1 MKLLKLF
8 TFITLSLAALSHAE
22 QTTPPNSP
30 TMQND
35 PQMLWAE
42 EVLGEKALSW
52 VNSQN
57 KRTLNVLENEPI
69 YQTLKSE
76 AKAILTS
83 KERIP
88 SGSVRGS
95 FVYNFW
101 QDEKNVRGL
110 WRRTPLSEYRKKDP
124 VWETI
129 LDVDKLAK
137 DENKNWVFKGAKVY
151 RPWQSEQQF
160 VLLSLSNG
168 GKDAVVVREFDIS
181 SRSFLSEGFITPEA
195 KQSVAWID
203 QDTLLIATNWG
214 KDTLTQSGY
223 PMIVKRWKRGTPLS
237 EAKEMVRGE
246 QSNIGMWP
254 MTIELSDGTVVSGAR
269 QAHTFF
275 TSTFWL
281 FPEGQKAPI
290 KFPLPPKSELAG
302 VYRDWCLVSLQQD
315 WKTSEQGEPFKN
327 GDLVAFDL
335 RAFIKNHTLPK
346 ISLVFR
352 PNKTQA
358 VNRVSIAKGAA
369 LLSINENVAS
379 RLLRLEPASDAR
391 DATTKWTT
399 TDIAL
404 PGKGTSY
411 VTHANSR
418 EETVFLGYEDFL
430 TPDSLLTWD
439 RTQNKT
445 SPLKSLPAKFDAS
458 GLKIEQHFA
467 TSPDGTHIPYFL
479 VCKKDIKLDGTTPTI
494 LNAYGGFQVSRNPR
508 YSSTRG
514 KLWLERGGAYVLAN
528 IRGGGEYGPE
538 WHQAGLKT
546 KRQTVYNDFIAV
558 AEKLIADKVTSPK
571 HLGIMGGSNGGLLM
585 GVMLT
590 QRPDLWN
597 ALVIKVPLLDMLRY
611 HKLLAGASWVDEYG
625 SPDVPEE
632 RAFLEKISPVHNF
645 HPKEKK
651 YPTPFFITST
661 KDDRVHPGHARKM
674 GFLFEQ
680 SDLPFYYYENIDG
693 GHSAAANQLERAK
706 RAALEYT
713 YLFKQL

>member
-1 MKLLKLF
+1 MISRLALVTLLL
-8 TFITLSLAALSHAE
+8 TMLSHADE
-22 QTTPPNSP
+22 AMSEKSTVL
-30 TMQND
+30 QND
-35 PQMLWAE
+35 SQMLWAE

-57 KRTLNVLENEPI
+57 TRTLTVLENEPI

-76 AKAILTS
+76 AEAVLTS

-88 SGSVRGS
+88 YGSVRGG

-110 WRRTPLSEYRKKDP
+110 WRRTPLSEYPQKDP

-129 LDVDKLAK
+129 LDIDKLAK
-137 DENKNWVFKGAKVY
+137 DENKNWVFKGANIY
-151 RPWQSEQQF
+151 RPWQSNQQF
-160 VLLSLSNG
+160 ALLSLSNG
-168 GKDAVVVREFDIS
+168 GKDAVIVREFDIA
-181 SRSFLSEGFITPEA
+181 SRSFVPEGFITPEA
-195 KQSVAWID
+195 KQAVAWID
-203 QDTLLIATNWG
+203 QDTLLIGTNWG

-237 EAKEMVRGE
+237 EAKEMIRGE
-246 QSNIGMWP
+246 KSNIGMWP
-254 MTIELSDGTVVSGAR
+254 MSIELSDGTVISGAR

-281 FPEGQKAPI
+281 FPEGQNAPI
-290 KFPLPPKSELAG
+290 KCPLPPKSELAG
-302 VYRDWCLVSLQQD
+302 VYRDWLLVTLQQD
-315 WKTSEQGEPFKN
+315 WKISEQGETFKN

-335 RAFIKNHTLPK
+335 RSFIKNHTLPK
-346 ISLVFR
+346 VSLAFR
-352 PNKTQA
+352 PDKTQA

-369 LLSINENVAS
+369 LLSINENVAG

-391 DATTKWTT
+391 DATIEWST

-411 VTHANSR
+411 VTYANSR

-430 TPDSLLTWD
+430 TPASLLTWD
-439 RTQNKT
+439 REQNKT
-445 SPLKSLPAKFDAS
+445 SPIKSLPAKFNSSD
-458 GLKIEQHFA
+458 LKIEQHFA
-467 TSPDGTHIPYFL
+467 SSPDGTRIPYFL
-479 VCKKDIKLDGTTPTI
+479 VCKKDIRLDSSTPT
-494 LNAYGGFQVSRNPR
+494 LLYAYGGFQVSRNPS
-508 YSSTRG
+508 YSSPLG
-514 KLWLERGGAYVLAN
+514 KLWLERGGAYALAN

-597 ALVIKVPLLDMLRY
+597 AVVVQVPLLDMLRY

-645 HPKEKK
+645 HPKEKT
-651 YPTPFFITST
+651 YPTPFFVTST

-680 SDLPFYYYENIDG
+680 AKLPFYYYENIDG

-706 RAALEYT
+706 RTALEYT